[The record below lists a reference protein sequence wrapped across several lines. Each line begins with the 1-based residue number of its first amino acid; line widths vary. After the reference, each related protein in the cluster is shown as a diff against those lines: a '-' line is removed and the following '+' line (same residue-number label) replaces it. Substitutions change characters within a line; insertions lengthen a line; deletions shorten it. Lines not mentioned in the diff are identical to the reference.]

1 MNLLAQDLRCLHGN
15 GLSLWRIGRMR
26 DAAAIFQRLLW
37 LNPSDNQ
44 GARFCL
50 AAVEAGKAWE
60 P

>member
-15 GLSLWRIGRMR
+15 GLS
-26 DAAAIFQRLLW
+26 LW

-50 AAVEAGKAWE
+50 AAVEAGQAWE

>member
-1 MNLLAQDLRCLHGN
+1 MQ
-15 GLSLWRIGRMR
+15 

-50 AAVEAGKAWE
+50 AAGEAGQAWK